1 MKIFKKT
8 KFYKE
13 TLIDLMIYEDK
24 IAFQNMKLL
33 NENLELKKKLGE
45 VREQLTDLSLS
56 VLTSRKVTDDE
67 VIEGIIKSINE
78 QL

>member
-1 MKIFKKT
+1 MKMFKKT

-13 TLIDLMIYEDK
+13 TLIDLMIHEDK
-24 IAFQNMKLL
+24 LAFQNIKLL
-33 NENLELKKKLGE
+33 NENIELKKKLGE

-67 VIEGIIKSINE
+67 VIEGIIKSIDE

>member
-13 TLIDLMIYEDK
+13 TLIDLMIHEDK
-24 IAFQNMKLL
+24 LAFQNIKLL
-33 NENLELKKKLGE
+33 NENIELKKKLGE

-67 VIEGIIKSINE
+67 VIEGIIKSIDE

>member
-1 MKIFKKT
+1 MKMFKKT

-24 IAFQNMKLL
+24 LAFQNIKLL
-33 NENLELKKKLGE
+33 NENIELKKKLGE

-67 VIEGIIKSINE
+67 VIEGIIKSIDE

>member
-1 MKIFKKT
+1 MFKKT

-24 IAFQNMKLL
+24 LAFQNIKLL
-33 NENLELKKKLGE
+33 NENIELKKKLGE

-67 VIEGIIKSINE
+67 VIEGIIKSIDE